1 MLTVIMLTVIMLVI
15 TIYLYLKLL
24 QHFKYKNLPPK
35 LAKSQAQR
43 IYNVIRTG
51 GGDVTFLCAVWW
63 NEKDKKIYK
72 NIQGYFQNNSE
83 VIYKYIVDKAGGRMV
98 AEQLYCMS
106 KMKGEIIIKPS
117 QVEKDDPFYIFS
129 GRSIKDFTDKRRGA
143 TGEKPQISRESAE
156 FVRVVFQGTLI
167 IENIEA
173 MLEFL
178 SGCEAVRTG
187 LNKHYNGYITNEIKS
202 SIDMLEKAIKT
213 EIDIYIALHYFLNNF
228 KLSQALK
235 YPPFFRLSRYRD
247 NWRMMYATADIDT
260 MRTLKLNVLDL
271 PPDIKHCYLIMIKT
285 FEFYK
290 SIK

>member
-1 MLTVIMLTVIMLVI
+1 MLTVIMLVI

-35 LAKSQAQR
+35 LTKSQAQR

-83 VIYKYIVDKAGGRMV
+83 AIYKYIVDKAGGRMV

-106 KMKGEIIIKPS
+106 KMRGEIIIRKPS
-117 QVEKDDPFYIFS
+117 QAENDDPFYIFS
-129 GRSIKDFTDKRRGA
+129 GRSIKDFTDKQRDT
-143 TGEKPQISRESAE
+143 TGKKTQISRESAE
-156 FVRVVFQGTLI
+156 FIRVAFQGTLT

-178 SGCEAVRTG
+178 SECEAVRTG
-187 LNKHYNGYITNEIKS
+187 LNKHYNGYRTNEIKF
-202 SIDMLEKAIKT
+202 SIDMLERAIKT
-213 EIDIYIALHYFLNNF
+213 EIDIYIALHYFLNDF

-235 YPPFFRLSRYRD
+235 YPPFFRLLRYRD
-247 NWRMMYATADIDT
+247 NWKMTYVTADID
-260 MRTLKLNVLDL
+260 MIKTLKLNVLDL
-271 PPDIKHCYLIMIKT
+271 PPNIKHCYLIMIKT